1 MYTPHTV
8 TLILAEETADGVM
21 EYNSIILRG
30 VFLDLSKSSNVNKS
44 GIEDTDS
51 AALYIPF
58 SVDTGSRRFL
68 PPKAY
73 KEQTNKALYWTLFD
87 GGESS
92 GSECYF
98 IKGEISEAVPYK
110 TARERYDFVYR
121 VTSVDTRDYGSAR
134 MQHWQ
139 VGGR

>member
-8 TLILAEETADGVM
+8 TLILAEESAAGVM
-21 EYNSIILRG
+21 EYNSVILRG
-30 VFLDLSKSSNVNKS
+30 VFLDLSKRSNANKS
-44 GIEDTDS
+44 GLENADS
-51 AALYIPF
+51 ATLYIPF
-58 SVDTGSRRFL
+58 SIDTGRQFL

-73 KEQTNKALYWTLFD
+73 KSPANKALYWTLFD
-87 GGESS
+87 GGDSS

-98 IKGEISEAVPYK
+98 IKGEVSEALPYK
-110 TARERYDFVYR
+110 TAREQYDFVYR

>member
-8 TLILAEETADGVM
+8 TLILANETSEGEM
-21 EYNSIILRG
+21 EYNSVILRG
-30 VFLDLSKSSNVNKS
+30 VFLDLNKRSNVNKS
-44 GIEDTDS
+44 GLSDADS
-51 AALYIPF
+51 ATLYIPF
-58 SVDTGSRRFL
+58 SIQPGKTFL

-73 KEQTNKALYWTLFD
+73 KSQSNKALYWTLFD
-87 GGESS
+87 GGDSS

-98 IKGEISEAVPYK
+98 IKGEVSEALPYK
-110 TARERYDFVYR
+110 TAREQYDFVYR

>member
-8 TLILAEETADGVM
+8 TLILANETPEGEM
-21 EYNSIILRG
+21 EYNSVILRG
-30 VFLDLSKSSNVNKS
+30 VFLDLNKRSNVNKS
-44 GIEDTDS
+44 GLSDADS
-51 AALYIPF
+51 ATLYIPF
-58 SVDTGSRRFL
+58 SIQPGKTFL
-68 PPKAY
+68 PPKEY
-73 KEQTNKALYWTLFD
+73 KGKASKANYWTLFD
-87 GGESS
+87 GGDSS

-98 IKGEISEAVPYK
+98 IKGEVSEALPYK
-110 TARERYDFVYR
+110 TAREQYDFVYR